1 MSGDEATGGSQS
13 VSRIE
18 AFSDGV
24 IAIIVTIMVL
34 EIRPPHDENIK
45 SLFVLWPIFLSYA
58 LSFSVVSIYWINHH
72 QLMSFATRKTNGT
85 IWANLIFLFTLS
97 LVPFATTYLGEQ
109 KLSRNATLV
118 YLGVISA
125 PAVAYTWL
133 RMDIRKNG
141 SHSVEAK
148 LYHQKSVFKSVIA
161 TMIYIVGFPMAY
173 YSPMAGFF
181 CAFVVAMIWLLPKSQ
196 IDDLI

>member
-1 MSGDEATGGSQS
+1 MSGDEAIESSQS

-34 EIRPPHDENIK
+34 EIRPPHDESIK
-45 SLFVLWPIFLSYA
+45 SIFALWPIFLAYA

-85 IWANLIFLFTLS
+85 IWANLTFLFTLS
-97 LVPFATTYLGEQ
+97 LVPFATSYLGEQ
-109 KLSRNATLV
+109 RLSRNATLV
-118 YLGVISA
+118 YLGIISA

-141 SHSVEAK
+141 SQSDEAK
-148 LYHQKSVFKSVIA
+148 IYHQKSVFKSVVA
-161 TMIYIVGFPMAY
+161 TMIYIFGFPLAY

-181 CAFVVAMIWLLPKSQ
+181 CAFVVAMIWMLPKSQ
-196 IDDLI
+196 LDDLI